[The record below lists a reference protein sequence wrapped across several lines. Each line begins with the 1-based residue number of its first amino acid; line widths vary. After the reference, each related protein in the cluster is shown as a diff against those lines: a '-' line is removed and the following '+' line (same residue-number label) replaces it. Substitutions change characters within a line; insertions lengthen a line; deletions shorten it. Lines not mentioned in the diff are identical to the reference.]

1 MMIIVNNHDVEV
13 DENQVMLFSDSTDS
27 HKSQV
32 KHTRVADLTVS
43 LQSGQTNKN
52 YTDFHCNH
60 FSCAGERKA
69 AIERGMSSSP
79 RHRHC
84 AARPTNW
91 GDGKQVLNYGSW
103 LNDFRAWTSSILFSL
118 LSTWGNGRL
127 GLFHINLFRFWN
139 LTWEISF
146 QGQNSHFD
154 YAPSHIRDLHYD
166 KQGQLLNSK
175 IEVSPKIWQLS
186 SMVRW
191 FCSPVVAWC
200 ILGSGARCC
209 PTLPS

>member
-1 MMIIVNNHDVEV
+1 MIMMMMIMIMMMMMIIVNNHDVEV

-84 AARPTNW
+84 AARPTN
-91 GDGKQVLNYGSW
+91 
-103 LNDFRAWTSSILFSL
+103 
-118 LSTWGNGRL
+118 
-127 GLFHINLFRFWN
+127 
-139 LTWEISF
+139 
-146 QGQNSHFD
+146 
-154 YAPSHIRDLHYD
+154 
-166 KQGQLLNSK
+166 
-175 IEVSPKIWQLS
+175 
-186 SMVRW
+186 
-191 FCSPVVAWC
+191 
-200 ILGSGARCC
+200 
-209 PTLPS
+209 